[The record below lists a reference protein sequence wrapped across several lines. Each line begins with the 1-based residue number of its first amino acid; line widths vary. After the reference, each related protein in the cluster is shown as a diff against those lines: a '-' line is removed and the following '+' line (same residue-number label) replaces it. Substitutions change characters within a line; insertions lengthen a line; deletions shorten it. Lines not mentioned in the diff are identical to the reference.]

1 MDRTERQKLCL
12 KRWLESKGHASIE
25 ACTGFGKT
33 RVALNLVDAFT
44 IKNPDAQTLIVV
56 PTQILKDQWIQ
67 QIDQRGL
74 GLNARVEIINSV
86 IKLEWTCDLLIID
99 ECHLAA
105 AETFAKVFQCV
116 NYKFILCLTGT
127 MERLDMRHILI
138 EKYAPICDRVTIQEA
153 EENGW
158 VSPHK
163 EYVVLLNV
171 DLTEYNEWTRKFNS
185 YFAYFDW
192 DFALGM
198 RLATNPIERNAWSK
212 RMGLDSK
219 KTAAIAMDWM
229 RMMKKRKDFVMN
241 HPKKLEVARKIL
253 LARTNKKAI
262 TFSATIKM
270 AEDIGIGY
278 TIHSQKKTKENKQIL
293 EEFNAAECGVLN
305 TSKSADQGLD
315 LHGINLE
322 VILHTDS
329 SKIRK
334 VQRVGRSIRFE
345 EGKTTE
351 IFTLIIAGT
360 QEMKWLANSRASKII
375 TITED
380 QLDQV
385 LAGEDIRTRERT
397 YSEDLKFRF

>member
-1 MDRTERQKLCL
+1 VEGKQALRL
-12 KRWLESKGHASIE
+12 AP
-25 ACTGFGKT
+25 GFGKT
-33 RVALNLVDAFT
+33 RVALNLIDAFT
-44 IKNPDAQTLIVV
+44 AKNPEAQTLIVV

-67 QIDQRGL
+67 QIDERGL
-74 GLNARVEIINSV
+74 GFNARVEIINSV
-86 IKLEWTCDLLIID
+86 IKLDWTCDLLCID
-99 ECHLAA
+99 EAHLAA
-105 AETFAKVFQCV
+105 AEQMIKVFQCV
-116 NYKFILCLTGT
+116 DYKFILCLTGT
-127 MERLDMRHILI
+127 MERLDMRHLLI
-138 EKYAPICDRVTIQEA
+138 EKYAPICDRITIEEA
-153 EENGW
+153 EQNGW

-185 YFAYFDW
+185 YFSYMNY
-192 DFALGM
+192 DFSLAM

-212 RMGLDSK
+212 RMGLDAR

-241 HPKKLEVARKIL
+241 HPKKLEIARKIL
-253 LARTNKKAI
+253 NARLDKKAI

-278 TIHSQKKTKENKQIL
+278 TVHSQKKAKENKQIL
-293 EEFNAAECGVLN
+293 EEFNNSTSGVLN

-334 VQRVGRSIRFE
+334 VQRV
-345 EGKTTE
+345 KP
-351 IFTLIIAGT
+351 
-360 QEMKWLANSRASKII
+360 Q
-375 TITED
+375 
-380 QLDQV
+380 
-385 LAGEDIRTRERT
+385 
-397 YSEDLKFRF
+397 

>member
-1 MDRTERQKLCL
+1 MHRLRL
-12 KRWLESKGHASIE
+12 
-25 ACTGFGKT
+25 GKT
-33 RVALNLVDAFT
+33 RVALNLIDAFT
-44 IKNPDAQTLIVV
+44 TKNPEAQTLIVV

-67 QIDQRGL
+67 QIDERGL
-74 GLNARVEIINSV
+74 GFNARVEIINSV
-86 IKLEWTCDLLIID
+86 IKLDWTCDLLIVD
-99 ECHLAA
+99 ECHLSA
-105 AETFAKVFQCV
+105 AETFARIFQCI

-127 MERLDMRHILI
+127 MERLDMRHLLI

-185 YFAYFDW
+185 YFSYMNY
-192 DFALGM
+192 DFALAM

-212 RMGLDSK
+212 KMGLDSK

-241 HPKKLEVARKIL
+241 HPKKLEIARKIL
-253 LARTNKKAI
+253 NARQDKKAI

-278 TIHSQKKTKENKQIL
+278 TVHSQKKAKENKEIL
-293 EEFNAAECGVLN
+293 DNFNNAVSGVLN

-322 VILHTDS
+322 IILHTDS

-334 VQRVGRSIRFE
+334 VQRV
-345 EGKTTE
+345 K
-351 IFTLIIAGT
+351 
-360 QEMKWLANSRASKII
+360 
-375 TITED
+375 
-380 QLDQV
+380 
-385 LAGEDIRTRERT
+385 
-397 YSEDLKFRF
+397 

>member
-1 MDRTERQKLCL
+1 
-12 KRWLESKGHASIE
+12 
-25 ACTGFGKT
+25 
-33 RVALNLVDAFT
+33 
-44 IKNPDAQTLIVV
+44 
-56 PTQILKDQWIQ
+56 
-67 QIDQRGL
+67 
-74 GLNARVEIINSV
+74 
-86 IKLEWTCDLLIID
+86 
-99 ECHLAA
+99 
-105 AETFAKVFQCV
+105 
-116 NYKFILCLTGT
+116 
-127 MERLDMRHILI
+127 MRHLLI
-138 EKYAPICDRVTIQEA
+138 EKYAPICDRITIQEA
-153 EENGW
+153 EQNGW

-185 YFAYFDW
+185 YFSYMNY
-192 DFALGM
+192 DFALAM

-212 RMGLDSK
+212 RMGLDAR

-253 LARTNKKAI
+253 NARQDKKAI

-278 TIHSQKKTKENKQIL
+278 TIHSQKKAKENKQIL
-293 EEFNAAECGVLN
+293 ESFNNSTSGVLN

-345 EGKTTE
+345 QGKTTE
-351 IFTLIIAGT
+351 IFTLVIAGT
-360 QEMKWLANSRASKII
+360 QEMKWLANSKTSKVI
-375 TITED
+375 TINEE

-385 LAGEDIRTRERT
+385 LAGEDVKTRERN
-397 YSEDLKFRF
+397 YSQDLAFRF